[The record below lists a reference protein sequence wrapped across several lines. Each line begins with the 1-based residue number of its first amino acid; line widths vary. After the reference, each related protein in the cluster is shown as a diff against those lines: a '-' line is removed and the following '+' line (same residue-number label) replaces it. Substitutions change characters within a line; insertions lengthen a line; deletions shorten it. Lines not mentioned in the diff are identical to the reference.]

1 MIRAINRNKIDLMNF
16 FINIALLYKLI
27 SLTVDL
33 WSKIL
38 RSAAMTLFKNRADEE
53 KIENLENENLKLKQE
68 NEILQE
74 QLVQSQNSLCEKSD
88 YKPRGM
94 MEYQNEQLK
103 LNLLDIQKNMAESVS
118 SSKDGN
124 QKLSCLL
131 ETISNTSEQT
141 GQISNTLEEL
151 SVISGDS
158 MSTIEALSSRA
169 DDVSGVLS
177 MIKDISDQTNLLALN
192 AAIEAA
198 RAGEHGRGFAVVA
211 DEVRKLADQTDKAV
225 SEINISLQSM
235 KQDVMTVTGQFTQV
249 LENVNSS
256 NSAVEDLRNI
266 LENNTRLMHETLR
279 FNQHTNDCIF
289 MTLAKT
295 DHVIWKVNTYLSGIT
310 QKEQFSFVSHHD
322 CRLGKWYEQGD
333 GFEFF
338 KDTPSFRKLEAPH
351 SVVHNATH
359 KIFDVIKEPELDYD
373 KLMIGYKEMEKGSNG
388 VFEILDQILS
398 EKS

>member
-1 MIRAINRNKIDLMNF
+1 
-16 FINIALLYKLI
+16 
-27 SLTVDL
+27 
-33 WSKIL
+33 
-38 RSAAMTLFKNRADEE
+38 MTLFRSRADEE
-53 KIENLENENLKLKQE
+53 KIEHLTKENLTLKQE
-68 NEILQE
+68 NEL
-74 QLVQSQNSLCEKSD
+74 LQSQLAQLQNSPQENTN

-103 LNLLDIQKNMAESVS
+103 RNLLDIQKNMAESVS

-124 QKLSCLL
+124 QKLTSLL
-131 ETISNTSEQT
+131 DTISNTNEQT

-151 SVISGDS
+151 SVISSDS
-158 MSTIEALSSRA
+158 MMTIEALSSRT

-256 NSAVEDLRNI
+256 NRSVDELRSV
-266 LENNTRLMHETLR
+266 LENNTGLMNETLH

-289 MTLAKT
+289 MTLAKI

-310 QKEQFSFVSHHD
+310 QKEQFTFVNHHN
-322 CRLGKWYEQGD
+322 CRLGQWYEKGD

-338 KDTPSFRKLEAPH
+338 KDTPSFKKLEAPH

-359 KIFDVIKEPELDYD
+359 KIFDAIKDKELDYD
-373 KLMIGYKEMEKGSNG
+373 KLMAGYKEMEHGSDG
-388 VFEILDQILS
+388 VFDTLDKILS
-398 EKS
+398 ERS

>member
-1 MIRAINRNKIDLMNF
+1 
-16 FINIALLYKLI
+16 
-27 SLTVDL
+27 
-33 WSKIL
+33 
-38 RSAAMTLFKNRADEE
+38 MTLFKSCVDEE
-53 KIENLENENLKLKQE
+53 KIEALTEENLTLKKE
-68 NEILQE
+68 HHILQE
-74 QLVQSQNSLCEKSD
+74 QLLELHKSFEEKESD
-88 YKPRGM
+88 KPRGI
-94 MEYQNEQLK
+94 MEYQNQQLK
-103 LNLLDIQKNMAESVS
+103 QNLLDIQKNMAESVS

-124 QKLSCLL
+124 QKLSTLL
-131 ETISNTSEQT
+131 ETIANTNEQT

-256 NSAVEDLRNI
+256 NVAVEDLHHI
-266 LENNTRLMHETLR
+266 LENNTGLMNETLH

-289 MTLAKT
+289 MTLAKI

-310 QKEQFSFVSHHD
+310 QKEQFTFVSHHN
-322 CRLGKWYEQGD
+322 CRLGQWYEKGD
-333 GFEFF
+333 GYEFF
-338 KDTPSFRKLEAPH
+338 KETPSFKKLEAPH
-351 SVVHNATH
+351 AIVHNATH
-359 KIFDVIKEPELDYD
+359 KIFDAIKAEEIDYD
-373 KLMIGYKEMEKGSNG
+373 ELMIGYREMESGSDQ
-388 VFEILDQILS
+388 VFDILDHILN

>member
-1 MIRAINRNKIDLMNF
+1 
-16 FINIALLYKLI
+16 
-27 SLTVDL
+27 
-33 WSKIL
+33 
-38 RSAAMTLFKNRADEE
+38 MTLFKSRADEE
-53 KIENLENENLKLKQE
+53 RIESLEEENITLKKE
-68 NEILQE
+68 NRFLQE
-74 QLVQSQNSLCEKSD
+74 ELSQLQNTLQEKNT
-88 YKPRGM
+88 YKSRGM

-103 LNLLDIQKNMAESVS
+103 RNLLDIQKNMADSVS

-124 QKLSCLL
+124 EKLSCLL
-131 ETISNTSEQT
+131 ETISSTNEQT
-141 GQISNTLEEL
+141 GQISNTLESL

-235 KQDVMTVTGQFTQV
+235 KQDVVTVTGQFTQV
-249 LENVNSS
+249 LESVNSS
-256 NSAVEDLRNI
+256 NSSVEDLRNI
-266 LENNTRLMHETLR
+266 FQSNIGLMNETLN
-279 FNQHTNDCIF
+279 FNKHTNDCIF
-289 MTLAKT
+289 MTLAKI

-310 QKEQFSFVSHHD
+310 QKEQFSFVSHHN
-322 CRLGKWYEQGD
+322 CRLGQWYEKGD

-338 KDTPSFRKLEAPH
+338 KDTPSFRHLEAPH
-351 SVVHNATH
+351 SIVHNATH
-359 KIFDVIKEPELDYD
+359 KIFDAIKETELDFE
-373 KLMIGYKEMEKGSNG
+373 KLMAGYKEMEKGSDD
-388 VFEILDQILS
+388 VFEILDKILR

>member
-1 MIRAINRNKIDLMNF
+1 
-16 FINIALLYKLI
+16 
-27 SLTVDL
+27 
-33 WSKIL
+33 
-38 RSAAMTLFKNRADEE
+38 MTLFKNRADEE
-53 KIENLENENLKLKQE
+53 QIERLIEENLALKQE
-68 NEILQE
+68 NESLQA
-74 QLVQSQNSLCEKSD
+74 QLFESQNSLSEKTA

-94 MEYQNEQLK
+94 MEYQNQQLK
-103 LNLLDIQKNMAESVS
+103 KNLLDIQKNMAESVS
-118 SSKDGN
+118 SSKDGDA
-124 QKLSCLL
+124 KLISLL
-131 ETISNTSEQT
+131 STISNTNEQT
-141 GQISNTLEEL
+141 EQISSTLEEL
-151 SVISGDS
+151 SVISADS

-249 LENVNSS
+249 LESVNSS
-256 NSAVEDLRNI
+256 NNSVNELRTI
-266 LENNTRLMHETLR
+266 LENNTGMMHETLY
-279 FNQHTNDCIF
+279 FSQHTNDCIF
-289 MTLAKT
+289 MTLAKV

-310 QKEQFSFVSHHD
+310 QKEQFAFVSHHN
-322 CRLGKWYEQGD
+322 CRLGQWYEKGD

-338 KDTPSFRKLEAPH
+338 KDTPSFKKLEAPH

-359 KIFDVIKEPELDYD
+359 KVFDAIKELDFDYD
-373 KLMIGYKEMEKGSNG
+373 KLMLAYKEMERGSDG
-388 VFEILDQILS
+388 VFETLDQILS
-398 EKS
+398 ERD

>member
-1 MIRAINRNKIDLMNF
+1 
-16 FINIALLYKLI
+16 
-27 SLTVDL
+27 
-33 WSKIL
+33 
-38 RSAAMTLFKNRADEE
+38 MTLFKNRADKEQIEYLREE
-53 KIENLENENLKLKQE
+53 NIVLKQE
-68 NEILQE
+68 NELLHA
-74 QLVQSQNSLCEKSD
+74 QLLESQNSLREKND

-94 MEYQNEQLK
+94 MKYQNEQLK
-103 LNLLDIQKNMAESVS
+103 RNLLDIQKNMAESVS

-131 ETISNTSEQT
+131 STISNTNAQT
-141 GQISNTLEEL
+141 GQISSTLEEL
-151 SVISGDS
+151 SVISQDS

-249 LENVNSS
+249 LENVNTS
-256 NSAVEDLRNI
+256 NSSVNELRSI
-266 LENNTRLMHETLR
+266 LENNTGLMNETLSV
-279 FNQHTNDCIF
+279 NQHTNDCIF
-289 MTLAKT
+289 MTLAKV
-295 DHVIWKVNTYLSGIT
+295 DHIIWKVNTYLSGIT
-310 QKEQFSFVSHHD
+310 QKEQFAFVSHHN
-322 CRLGKWYEQGD
+322 CRLGQWYEKGD

-338 KDTPSFRKLEAPH
+338 KDTPSFKKLEAPH

-359 KIFDVIKEPELDYD
+359 KIFDVIKEPNLDYD
-373 KLMIGYKEMEKGSNG
+373 ELMVGFREMEKGSDG
-388 VFEILDQILS
+388 VFETLNQILS
-398 EKS
+398 EKD

>member
-1 MIRAINRNKIDLMNF
+1 
-16 FINIALLYKLI
+16 
-27 SLTVDL
+27 
-33 WSKIL
+33 
-38 RSAAMTLFKNRADEE
+38 MTLFKSRADEE
-53 KIENLENENLKLKQE
+53 QIEHLTEENLALTKENQM
-68 NEILQE
+68 LQE
-74 QLVQSQNSLCEKSD
+74 QLLEMQKSLGETNT

-124 QKLSCLL
+124 EKLSTLL
-131 ETISNTSEQT
+131 DTIANTNEQT
-141 GQISNTLEEL
+141 GTISNTLEEL

-249 LENVNSS
+249 LESVNSS
-256 NSAVEDLRNI
+256 NSSVEDLRGI
-266 LENNTRLMHETLR
+266 LENNTSMMQETLH
-279 FNQHTNDCIF
+279 FSQHTNDCVF
-289 MTLAKT
+289 MTLAKI

-310 QKEQFSFVSHHD
+310 QKEQFAFVSHHN
-322 CRLGKWYEQGD
+322 CRLGQWYEKGD

-338 KDTPSFRKLEAPH
+338 KNTPSFKKLEAPH
-351 SVVHNATH
+351 SIVHNATH
-359 KIFDVIKEPELDYD
+359 KIFDAIKDEEFDHD
-373 KLMIGYKEMEKGSNG
+373 KLMIGYREMEKGSDG
-388 VFEILDQILS
+388 VFKILDQILS